1 MKKSILPAV
10 LILYFCL
17 WSIGIPRSF
26 EASGTPEKSGS
37 DSDNFT
43 SCSKSGIMTGVFYID
58 NFLSLPHPD
67 ETLLEYGC
75 TVKTRSLKQVHHIW
89 TKGIKAPV
97 TKEYEYLINLS
108 SNLSESLGIDSFLK
122 KAFQFPVKL
131 ARQLLGSC

>member
-26 EASGTPEKSGS
+26 ETSGTPEKSGS
-37 DSDNFT
+37 DSGNFT
-43 SCSKSGIMTGVFYID
+43 ACSKSGIKTGVFYID

-67 ETLLEYGC
+67 ETLLEYAF
-75 TVKTRSLKQVHHIW
+75 TVKTRSLKQVHNIW

-97 TKEYEYLINLS
+97 ANEYEYLINLS